1 MPGRKRIDQFAMSNR
16 QCATRYTQT
25 AIWLAR
31 ERSDGAFDLGC
42 VARIGLTSTPSDGA
56 TDWITAYW
64 PIPAGI
70 VGSQRTAAR
79 VTLGAICLRSSS
91 HLPLKLYSNCM
102 KPDAFPPGCDR
113 DRKSTRLNSSHLG
126 ISYAV
131 F

>member
-1 MPGRKRIDQFAMSNR
+1 MARSISDAL
-16 QCATRYTQT
+16 
-25 AIWLAR
+25 LA
-31 ERSDGAFDLGC
+31 L
-42 VARIGLTSTPSDGA
+42 IGLTSTPSDGA